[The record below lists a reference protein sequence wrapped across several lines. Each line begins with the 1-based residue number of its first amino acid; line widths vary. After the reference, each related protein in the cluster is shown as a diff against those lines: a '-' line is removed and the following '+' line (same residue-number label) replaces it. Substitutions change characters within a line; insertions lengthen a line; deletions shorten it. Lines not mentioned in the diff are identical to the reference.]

1 MSVMPN
7 NDQQKQNLDTK
18 TSQENGQLSDTHE
31 TAVIKAPSGGN
42 RKVPKNCW
50 KKVNID
56 LEYNTSREISRRRQL
71 AWRGERRGGE
81 TYGRRD
87 QPKEQ
92 RKGSGRGAEESS
104 ARKDEAAEKS
114 DKKETAGEAEDGR
127 AEGGGDEATAR
138 KRTTAPTRDTKT
150 KNGPN
155 EDGAETG
162 TDQQQQQS
170 RDYWYFDEMSNGYYY
185 QHSGS
190 QGWKKTGT
198 DQPQQ
203 QPRDYCA
210 GPRMTRM
217 PYRSGGGGGIGGPRR
232 SGGGTD
238 YWHKKG
244 GGGGGGQSG
253 GGREDDRERRTGG
266 SYYEQRNDRWQR
278 NHHPNAPPPLSVA
291 QRRARGPLPD
301 WDEVQEVAADSFDYM
316 EIMESQYSQYYALSA
331 VPPFDPSLGVIASV
345 AHPSTPI
352 ISSIAVT
359 AAHANVV
366 SASTVPPAS
375 LLSPNG
381 LISFPLTSPTALPPN
396 AIVVATSD
404 QFPSSTGATQFTPVV
419 LTAQFPSNALFA
431 TRPPTTA
438 PFMDEQKLKDIVR
451 SQIEYYFSADN
462 LQKDFFLRRKMDIEG
477 FLPLGLVA
485 TFPRVRS
492 LTLDQN
498 FIVSSLCDSDNVELS
513 EDHRKVRPRLNPQQ
527 WPLVESAT
535 DTEAQNSPTTASGA
549 VEEIAVD
556 NEEMEQ
562 KEEQHEEKEGA
573 EEGKELERPQSNEQ
587 QRQPQPNSS
596 EEMETTIGTSE
607 EEQRQ
612 SETVEE
618 IMEEPKQQQ
627 KQEQKGEDQEG
638 WKEVRTKRGN
648 RKKQQPNNK
657 QNKGKENSTH
667 QPQVMPVG
675 WVQST
680 K

>member
-1 MSVMPN
+1 MSVMLN
-7 NDQQKQNLDTK
+7 TDQQKQNLDTK
-18 TSQENGQLSDTHE
+18 TSQENGQLSDSHE

-92 RKGSGRGAEESS
+92 RKGSARVAEESS
-104 ARKDEAAEKS
+104 ARKDEAAEKR
-114 DKKETAGEAEDGR
+114 DRNEAQKETAGEAEDGR
-127 AEGGGDEATAR
+127 AEGGGDEETAR
-138 KRTTAPTRDTKT
+138 KRTTAPTGGTKT

-155 EDGAETG
+155 EDGTETG

-170 RDYWYFDEMSNGYYY
+170 RDY
-185 QHSGS
+185 
-190 QGWKKTGT
+190 
-198 DQPQQ
+198 
-203 QPRDYCA
+203 CA
-210 GPRMTRM
+210 GPRTTRM

-244 GGGGGGQSG
+244 GGGGSGQSG
-253 GGREDDRERRTGG
+253 RGSEDDRERRPGG
-266 SYYEQRNDRWQR
+266 SYYQQRNDRWQR
-278 NHHPNAPPPLSVA
+278 NHHPNAPPPLNVA

-301 WDEVQEVAADSFDYM
+301 WDE
-316 EIMESQYSQYYALSA
+316 
-331 VPPFDPSLGVIASV
+331 
-345 AHPSTPI
+345 
-352 ISSIAVT
+352 
-359 AAHANVV
+359 
-366 SASTVPPAS
+366 
-375 LLSPNG
+375 
-381 LISFPLTSPTALPPN
+381 
-396 AIVVATSD
+396 
-404 QFPSSTGATQFTPVV
+404 
-419 LTAQFPSNALFA
+419 
-431 TRPPTTA
+431 
-438 PFMDEQKLKDIVR
+438 
-451 SQIEYYFSADN
+451 
-462 LQKDFFLRRKMDIEG
+462 
-477 FLPLGLVA
+477 
-485 TFPRVRS
+485 
-492 LTLDQN
+492 
-498 FIVSSLCDSDNVELS
+498 
-513 EDHRKVRPRLNPQQ
+513 VRPRLNPQQ

-535 DTEAQNSPTTASGA
+535 HTEAQNSPTTASGA

-562 KEEQHEEKEGA
+562 KEDQHEEKEGA

-627 KQEQKGEDQEG
+627 KQEEKGEDQEG

-667 QPQVMPVG
+667 QPQVK
-675 WVQST
+675 Q
-680 K
+680 

>member
-1 MSVMPN
+1 MSETPN
-7 NDQQKQNLDTK
+7 DDQQKQNLDTK
-18 TSQENGQLSDTHE
+18 TSQENGQLSDSHE
-31 TAVIKAPSGGN
+31 TAAIKAPSGGN

-92 RKGSGRGAEESS
+92 RKGSGRVAEESS

-114 DKKETAGEAEDGR
+114 DRNGAQKETAGEAEDGR

-138 KRTTAPTRDTKT
+138 KRTTAPTSGTKT

-170 RDYWYFDEMSNGYYY
+170 RDY
-185 QHSGS
+185 
-190 QGWKKTGT
+190 
-198 DQPQQ
+198 
-203 QPRDYCA
+203 CA
-210 GPRMTRM
+210 GPRTTRM

-244 GGGGGGQSG
+244 GGGQSG
-253 GGREDDRERRTGG
+253 GGREDDRERRPGG
-266 SYYEQRNDRWQR
+266 SYYQQRNDRWQR

-301 WDEVQEVAADSFDYM
+301 WDEVQEVAEGSFQYM
-316 EIMESQYSQYYALSA
+316 EIMESQYSQFYALSA
-331 VPPFDPSLGVIASV
+331 LPL
-345 AHPSTPI
+345 
-352 ISSIAVT
+352 AVT

-375 LLSPNG
+375 LLSPTG

-396 AIVVATSD
+396 AVVVATSD

-431 TRPPTTA
+431 MRPPTTA
-438 PFMDEQKLKDIVR
+438 PFIDEQKLKDIVR

-513 EDHRKVRPRLNPQQ
+513 EDNRKVRPRLNPQQ
-527 WPLVESAT
+527 WPLMESAT
-535 DTEAQNSPTTASGA
+535 HTEAQNSPTTANGA

-562 KEEQHEEKEGA
+562 KEDQDEEKEGV

-627 KQEQKGEDQEG
+627 KQEEKGEDQEG

-648 RKKQQPNNK
+648 RKKQQPNNR

-667 QPQVMPVG
+667 QPQLMPVG